1 MKRIISVLILFVGIT
16 AFSQKIPTVMKTEF
30 PEAAL
35 EDIVVT
41 SEGDSVTIEKA
52 FSNYKGQI
60 VLLDLWA
67 TWCGDCI
74 KNMPALK
81 ALHEKN
87 PDVTFVYLS
96 MDKTEEAWKKGIEK
110 YQIEGQHFYM
120 GNNWKGNFGTGIDLN
135 WIPRYMVLDQ
145 NGKIADYYSVK
156 ADDPKVQETIDRL
169 RNK

>member
-1 MKRIISVLILFVGIT
+1 MKRIISVLILFAGIT

-35 EDIVVT
+35 QDIVVT
-41 SEGDSVTIEKA
+41 SEGDSVTIEQA

>member
-1 MKRIISVLILFVGIT
+1 MKRIISVLILFAGIT

-35 EDIVVT
+35 QDIVVT

>member
-1 MKRIISVLILFVGIT
+1 MKRIISVLILFAGIT

-35 EDIVVT
+35 QDIVVT

-96 MDKTEEAWKKGIEK
+96 MDKTEEAWKRGIEK

-156 ADDPKVQETIDRL
+156 ADDPKVQETIDHL

>member
-35 EDIVVT
+35 QDIVVT

-67 TWCGDCI
+67 SWCGDCI